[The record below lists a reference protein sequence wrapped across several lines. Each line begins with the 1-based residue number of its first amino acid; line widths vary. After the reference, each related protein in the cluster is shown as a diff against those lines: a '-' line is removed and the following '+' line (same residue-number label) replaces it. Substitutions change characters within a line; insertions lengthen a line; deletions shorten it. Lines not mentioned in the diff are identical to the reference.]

1 MKRFGLI
8 GYPIVHSLSPLLFRA
23 GYHLDSRDTDAS
35 GSGYGKV
42 TASGHDWQY
51 DLIEGGDFSESYGR
65 FLEEYDG
72 INVTAPFKEAAFRQA
87 DIIDPVCGKIG
98 ATNLLVK
105 TADGIKAYNTD
116 YYGII
121 LSILEALDG
130 NDMNIPASGPERD
143 GHPCTRDRMSARP
156 SAGECR
162 QAVKGRLRTA
172 LVAGCGGAGKA
183 AAVAAGSMGLDTILM
198 NRTVSKADAIA
209 AALPEYGFKVRPMEE
224 FRECFAAAD
233 LILYTLPAPVAD
245 IASLTDSD
253 FSPVRHSGA
262 DLPASN
268 GSGRETAARK
278 ILLEANYRNPSFSDA
293 LMSRQMRLHK
303 GFTYIPGKHWLLYQA
318 YAGYDLFT
326 GKSPDLAAMR
336 QAVGIEYAGQD

>member
-23 GYHLDSRDTDAS
+23 GYHQDSRGTDAS
-35 GSGYGKV
+35 GSGYGKD
-42 TASGHDWQY
+42 TDAGPDWQY

-143 GHPCTRDRMSARP
+143 GHPCTRDCMSARP

-209 AALPEYGFKVRPMEE
+209 AALPEYGFKVRAIEE

-245 IASLTDSD
+245 IAFLTDSD
-253 FSPVRHSGA
+253 FMPAGERH
-262 DLPASN
+262 
-268 GSGRETAARK
+268 GSGKGTAMDKAARK
-278 ILLEANYRNPSFSDA
+278 ILVEANYRNPSFPPESIR
-293 LMSRQMRLHK
+293 RQTALHK
-303 GFTYIPGKHWLLYQA
+303 GFTYIPGHRWLLYQA

-326 GKSPDLAAMR
+326 GEQPDLYAMGR
-336 QAVGIEYAGQD
+336 AIGQYDSGI

>member
-23 GYHLDSRDTDAS
+23 GYHQDSRGTDAS
-35 GSGYGKV
+35 GSGYGKD
-42 TASGHDWQY
+42 TAAGHDWQY

-162 QAVKGRLRTA
+162 Q
-172 LVAGCGGAGKA
+172 
-183 AAVAAGSMGLDTILM
+183 
-198 NRTVSKADAIA
+198 KADDIA
-209 AALPEYGFKVRPMEE
+209 TALPEYGFKVRPMEE

-253 FSPVRHSGA
+253 FMPAGDRH
-262 DLPASN
+262 
-268 GSGRETAARK
+268 GSGEGAAMNKAVRK
-278 ILLEANYRNPSFSDA
+278 ILVEANYRNPSFPPESIR
-293 LMSRQMRLHK
+293 RQTALHK
-303 GFTYIPGKHWLLYQA
+303 GFTYIPGHRWLLYQA

-326 GKSPDLAAMR
+326 GEQPDLYAMGR
-336 QAVGIEYAGQD
+336 AIGQYDSGI